1 MLSFFLMKCRD
12 LISWKAMISSF
23 AQHGRWVD
31 ALLALSQLIR
41 TKEWPN
47 YTTFASVLTACTGP
61 ETIFHVRM
69 VRGSTE

>member
-1 MLSFFLMKCRD
+1 
-12 LISWKAMISSF
+12 MISSF